1 VLFSIPAEIFVN
13 LAQLSHNN
21 SEALDKAFSV
31 FYKFAM
37 SFSSVLHRSELLA
50 ATSEIREQLCML
62 YTDLLSLVVDVAIRF
77 YKTVN
82 GEHTVIQE
90 SLLSLMHLG
99 MTVGSV
105 TLDIFELFGET
116 IESFRTRQNAVIE
129 LIWDSQIEN
138 EEYEE
143 GEALDVKVLSRWLS
157 PQDRVL
163 ASLNRDH
170 STFVDQQVVSLA
182 WKIRTHR
189 TQGHLLTE
197 Y

>member
-1 VLFSIPAEIFVN
+1 MANFH
-13 LAQLSHNN
+13 QLSHNN

-82 GEHTVIQE
+82 GESNSIHRQLE
-90 SLLSLMHLG
+90 LLTLLG
-99 MTVGSV
+99 MTSGSV
-105 TLDIFELFGET
+105 SLDIFELFGDT

-170 STFVDQQVVSLA
+170 STFVDQQVV
-182 WKIRTHR
+182 
-189 TQGHLLTE
+189 G
-197 Y
+197 